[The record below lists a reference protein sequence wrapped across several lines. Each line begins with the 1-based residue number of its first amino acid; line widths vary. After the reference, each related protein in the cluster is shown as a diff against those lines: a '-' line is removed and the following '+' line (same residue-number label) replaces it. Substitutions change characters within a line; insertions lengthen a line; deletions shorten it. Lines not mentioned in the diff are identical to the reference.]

1 MPKIF
6 FADRLMSHS
15 LTTVNCM
22 EKLVLEKEKC
32 RFYFIGPDKKF
43 PYEASDI
50 SVKNFKIGWTK
61 NHFVRS
67 LYKLIRNEKPDLVH
81 FTLDPRTF
89 GKITS
94 TLKLPFLLFLVRRR
108 NTKVVITLRSFG
120 VYKLNS
126 KWLIPDY
133 VPYKIPKSV
142 IKIFFKFFIK
152 SISYFCDKVVVET
165 SEGKNALLD
174 FYNLRE
180 NKVELIHFLGMPIN
194 FKQLNSQKKDKLQ
207 KKFLNKE
214 IILCFG
220 FISSRK
226 GQMFAIQSFAKI
238 ASKIP
243 NHVLVIAGKPSDG
256 FEWYYKELQ
265 KEVKALH
272 LEDRIIF
279 SGFLDEEDI
288 EVLFEMA
295 EIALFVYKQFSSSPS
310 TIVYAIKHKIPC
322 IVSNLSCFVEVLGD
336 RGALYVDPENFD
348 DLSNAILKLATEP
361 SLVNELKQQA
371 KGLAKKYTWEEVALN
386 HLKLYSKLLEKNLI
400 SEGYK

>member
-22 EKLVLEKEKC
+22 EKLVLEKEKYQ
-32 RFYFIGPDKKF
+32 FYFIGPDKKF

-94 TLKLPFLLFLVRRR
+94 TLKLPFLLFMVRRH
-108 NTKVVITLRSFG
+108 NTKVVITLRSLG
-120 VYKLNS
+120 VYKSNS
-126 KWLIPDY
+126 EWLIPDY

-142 IKIFFKFFIK
+142 LKIFLKFFIK

-165 SEGKNALLD
+165 SEGTNALLD

-180 NKVELIHFLGMPIN
+180 DKVELIHFLGMPIN
-194 FKQLNSQKKDKLQ
+194 FKMLNSQKKDKLQ
-207 KKFLNKE
+207 KKFLNKK
-214 IILCFG
+214 IVLSFG
-220 FISSRK
+220 FISPRK

-265 KEVKALH
+265 KEVKSLH

-279 SGFLDEEDI
+279 SGFLDEEDV

-310 TIVYAIKHKIPC
+310 TVVYAIKHKVPC
-322 IVSNLSCFVEVLGD
+322 IVSNISPFYEIFGD
-336 RGALYVDPENFD
+336 KGALYVESEDVDE
-348 DLSNAILKLATEP
+348 LSNTMLK
-361 SLVNELKQQA
+361 LVNESSLMNELKHQTA
-371 KGLAKKYTWEEVALN
+371 NLTTKYTWEKVAEN
-386 HLKLYSKLLEKNLI
+386 HLKLYDRLLK
-400 SEGYK
+400 